1 MFGRNL
7 DNTRFY
13 TLLKNAEIK
22 NFYADDHFDVEPTDS
37 AKAGQYVK
45 AKWIGEHP
53 RNWELTFTDGSKGSG
68 AFDNATQLVNWLQN
82 NDVGPAGHKSR
93 GQGVKFESLSP
104 SDQAT
109 ADAATTEDDS
119 NGGSDCPQD
128 SCPEGTLAV
137 SSTDADGVVTC
148 RCVET
153 GDIGEGL
160 GKIGM
165 GLGALA
171 LVPVAIAGIVVFGLV
186 KIIKD

>member
-1 MFGRNL
+1 MSFGITPL
-7 DNTRFY
+7 DFGINAH
-13 TLLKNAEIK
+13 TLIHNAEFAAQASPTI
-22 NFYADDHFDVEPTDS
+22 FDIDPD
-37 AKAGQYVK
+37 AGSEGKITTVTWNGTSYIPK
-45 AKWIGEHP
+45 FA
-53 RNWELTFTDGSKGSG
+53 DGSQG
-68 AFDNATQLVNWLQN
+68 NAGTYNAQETANWLRT
-82 NDVGPAGHKSR
+82 VLGKTKGH
-93 GQGVKFESLSP
+93 GVKFASLSP
-104 SDQAT
+104 DDEALNEIEE
-109 ADAATTEDDS
+109 EDDS
-119 NGGSDCPQD
+119 NGGTDCPQD